1 MNQTKQ
7 AKTKKKQNTKTIRV
21 ENEIGGYNLL
31 TANVGNSG
39 IATAII
45 EGIVIDSQF
54 AETTIDSLTM
64 IFEAFANKDSLVSV
78 KDFANDLQRALFVHS
93 RDFDQAVI
101 AYVETVKKGKDYKSA
116 QPIIAS

>member
-1 MNQTKQ
+1 MKT
-7 AKTKKKQNTKTIRV
+7 KTKKKQNTDGIA
-21 ENEIGGYNLL
+21 GHNLL

-45 EGIVIDSQF
+45 EGIVIDSGF
-54 AETTIDSLTM
+54 SETTIDSLTM

-93 RDFDQAVI
+93 RDFDEAVI
-101 AYVETVKKGKDYKSA
+101 AYVETVKQGKDYKSA
-116 QPIIAS
+116 NPIIAS